1 VDCLGVA
8 AGGFVSSGVQNSPL
22 PTSPQQLDASN
33 LVLEFGAATDQSQAG
48 CLLSDTNVEKVM
60 TNRLWRTSITTLA
73 LFLSCTCIVRA
84 QTPPASGAAA
94 VTGVLN
100 VLNYGAKCDGRSD
113 DTKAIQAVINLVRNS
128 KNGHTILIPG
138 TAPCVVTQLDFTNIE
153 HRLRLIGESSFAGL
167 HSTILCHEPASNNDV
182 CLDFSGAGHI
192 SIENLRFNGGTSI
205 SDAPRIVVLMG
216 KTVASAAVG
225 NGSETSWHQVTI
237 EGYGDYQVYNYGGE
251 VWGCTDCYLANLS
264 PTGNTG
270 KAVLVFS
277 SNNTAGIV
285 SPFAKLR
292 PAPVSMTTVH
302 FSGGATTFGVQG
314 TSVGI
319 LFDPSRSGI
328 ADIGFADGYAH
339 VSGPAF
345 ISEEP
350 SAAGTVQ
357 GLRITGWRLEAYTP
371 STLFAEFSN
380 VVQQLHIDAV
390 YANPAQPTVAPLQ
403 FNRKTAFALSAADIM
418 LRPNDSQANYP
429 SVVVYCASDTVGVT
443 IHDFVA
449 RGGAPQGND
458 CPGATEIFHGVYN
471 GCSGTTNL
479 SGGRATVQNRC
490 IVGSRPIIC
499 TDNSSTSG
507 AGCSAVP
514 IRGGVALY
522 GNGSDKVSWAQQ

>member
-1 VDCLGVA
+1 LPKQTFCRCESVA
-8 AGGFVSSGVQNSPL
+8 PNA
-22 PTSPQQLDASN
+22 
-33 LVLEFGAATDQSQAG
+33 VLECGARLPISLRICCLFVCEEGGEDMKNQLGRLCVIYIALSISCILNAQTRPEPGPAAT
-48 CLLSDTNVEKVM
+48 
-60 TNRLWRTSITTLA
+60 
-73 LFLSCTCIVRA
+73 
-84 QTPPASGAAA
+84 
-94 VTGVLN
+94 TGTLN
-100 VLNYGAKCDGRSD
+100 VLNYGAKCDGSTD
-113 DTKAIQAVINLVRNS
+113 DTRAIQSVISLAKNS
-128 KNGHTILIPG
+128 KNGATILIPG
-138 TAPCVVTQLDFTNIE
+138 TGVCVVTQLDFSNIE

-167 HSTILCHEPASNNDV
+167 HSTILCRESSSNNKV
-182 CLDFSGAGHI
+182 CLDFSGAGHV
-192 SIENLRFNGGTSI
+192 SVENIRFNGGTSLA
-205 SDAPRIVVLMG
+205 DAPRVVVLMG
-216 KTVASAAVG
+216 KTVATATVG
-225 NGSETSWHQVTI
+225 NGAEISWHQVTI

-264 PTGNTG
+264 PAGNTG
-270 KAVLVFS
+270 VAVLVLS
-277 SNNTAGIV
+277 SNNSAGIA

-319 LFDPSRSGI
+319 LFDPSPSGI

-350 SAAGTVQ
+350 SARGAVQ
-357 GLRITGWRLEAYTP
+357 GLRIMGWRLEAYTP
-371 STLFAEFSN
+371 STVFAEFSN

-390 YANPAQPTVAPLQ
+390 YANPAEPTVPPLQ
-403 FNRKTAFALSAADIM
+403 FNRTTPFALSAADIM

-429 SVVVYCASDTVGVT
+429 NTVVFCAAETVGVT

-449 RGGAPQGND
+449 RGGVPQGNH

-471 GCSGTTNL
+471 GCSGIAQL
-479 SGGRATVQNRC
+479 SGGRASVQNSC

-514 IRGGVALY
+514 GHGGIALY
-522 GNGSDKVSWAQQ
+522 GSGSDKVSWVQE